1 LLKAAAVGGNLD
13 CAGEHGGVGTDMT
26 ATMDC
31 LHDSAG
37 ASECQQKKAS
47 VIVDGMGFSGGW
59 KTTAAA
65 TKHSIHST
73 SLQDRLLTPCT
84 TETQKQPIEPQAT
97 SSSRTSRRNV
107 AIPLTHEHHMEQ
119 QQEE

>member
-1 LLKAAAVGGNLD
+1 
-13 CAGEHGGVGTDMT
+13 MT

-47 VIVDGMGFSGGW
+47 VIVDDMGCSGGW

-73 SLQDRLLTPCT
+73 SPQDILLTPCT
-84 TETQKQPIEPQAT
+84 TETQKQPIEPQASN
-97 SSSRTSRRNV
+97 SSSRTSRRV
-107 AIPLTHEHHMEQ
+107 AIPLTHEHHTEQ
-119 QQEE
+119 QQGQAISCNAQNIASHRRQVDWQPQQ